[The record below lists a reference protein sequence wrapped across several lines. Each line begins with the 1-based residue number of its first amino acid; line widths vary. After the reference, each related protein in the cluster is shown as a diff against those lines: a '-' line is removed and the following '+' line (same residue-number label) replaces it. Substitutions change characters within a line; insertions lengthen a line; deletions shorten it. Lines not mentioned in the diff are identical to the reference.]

1 MPAECSVPCIELV
14 CAPVDSVMDLQ
25 TQVAQAVQ
33 VLNHDLQSCNRVAAN
48 QWLVHFQHTDAAW
61 EVATKILAL
70 DSIHTHDYEVEL
82 FASQV
87 LKRKIQSDAGSLK
100 PEDRSALQNALLMSA
115 KKFSTGPSQ
124 LLRQI
129 CLALSALVLRA
140 VEWRK
145 PVEQLFASL
154 SELQGQGTGSNAI
167 LELLTV
173 LPEEVMEDQLVNCS
187 VDPNRRWQF
196 TRELL
201 SHTGAVLEFLLQHTK
216 NDSMENSQ
224 LHDKQRKVLRCLLSW
239 VSVGC
244 FLEVP
249 QSSIP
254 THPLLNFVYNSLQ
267 DASTFDLAVEVLT
280 ELVSRHETLPQV
292 LLPRMLSVKEAL
304 LMPALATGNENI
316 VNGLVSLMAEL
327 GQAAPALIAQASTDA
342 LALADALLRCV
353 AFPCPDWEIAEST
366 LQFWCTLAEYL
377 LAMGETHGEL
387 QKQRALATFIPVYSA
402 LLDALVMRSQVGSG
416 EYVEDDLDGNTGLP
430 DGLAHFRVSLDEPLA
445 DICRLLGPSQY
456 FAKLLHGA
464 DTWCSFDSIVPWQV
478 VEARLFA
485 LNMVSDVVL
494 QGGQLLDLTPV
505 MHLLVYMQSG
515 NCAIDPILMNLIH
528 KSGAQVVGSYSGWIC
543 SYPNAILP
551 LLSFL
556 AAGLPIPVAASACAT
571 ALRKMC
577 EDVSS
582 IATEPTTFEGLI
594 RVGEELYNVHLSLQE
609 EEDVVCAIGC
619 VLSTLTSS
627 AELNKALERLLKP
640 SHEAIT
646 ALLKTDSEGSLK
658 LHSASYAAA
667 LEAGIR
673 ALHRLGIYFS
683 QLSSSSVDNFNGEE
697 PMLRILAH
705 FWPLLERLLLSRHTE
720 DGGLALAACKTLSHA
735 IQASGRKFSTLL
747 PNIMTAL
754 SSNFI
759 AYQSHV
765 CFIRTAAVAVEEFG
779 HESDHGSLFIETLR
793 VFTASDAMSQMNS
806 SYACDQEPELAE
818 AYMNFT
824 SSFVRCCPREVV
836 AASDELLEASFDK
849 AAICCTAM
857 HRGAAIAAMSYMSC
871 FLGAGLSSLMDP
883 GSDKSKLSLATVTA
897 KICYQ
902 SGENVISGI
911 LYALLGVSAMARVH
925 KATTILQQLAAFCY
939 IGGGDEKLALNWSS
953 LQSWLVAAV
962 QALPP
967 EYLKQGEI
975 ETLIAT
981 WLSALEAAASDYY
994 KSRGACNGGRT
1005 GAAGYM
1011 QGDGGRTLKRVLRE
1025 FADAHR
1031 YTTPGFGTT

>member
-1 MPAECSVPCIELV
+1 
-14 CAPVDSVMDLQ
+14 MDLQ
-25 TQVAQAVQ
+25 AQVAQAVH

-61 EVATKILAL
+61 EVATKILAV

-87 LKRKIQSDAGSLK
+87 LKRKIQSDGSSLK

-124 LLRQI
+124 LLTQI

-154 SELQGQGTGSNAI
+154 SELQDQGTGSNAI

-173 LPEEVMEDQLVNCS
+173 LPEEVMEDQTVNSS
-187 VDPNRRWQF
+187 VESTRRWQF

-216 NDSMENSQ
+216 SESMENTP

-239 VSVGC
+239 VRVGC

-280 ELVSRHETLPQV
+280 ELVARHETLPQA

-304 LMPALATGNENI
+304 LMPALATGNECI
-316 VNGLVSLMAEL
+316 VNGLVNLMAEL
-327 GQAAPALIAQASTDA
+327 GQAAPALIAQANTEA
-342 LALADALLRCV
+342 LALADALLGCV

-377 LAMGETHGEL
+377 LAMGETHGEH
-387 QKQRALATFIPVYSA
+387 QKQRAFGTFIPVYSA
-402 LLDALVMRSQVGSG
+402 LLDALIMRAQVGSG
-416 EYVEDDLDGNTGLP
+416 EFVEDDLDGNTGLP
-430 DGLAHFRVSLDEPLA
+430 DGLAHFRASLDEPLA
-445 DICRLLGPSQY
+445 DICRLLGPPQY

-464 DTWCSFDSIVPWQV
+464 DGWCSVEPSVPWQDI
-478 VEARLFA
+478 EARLFA
-485 LNMVSDVVL
+485 LNMVSDVAL

-505 MHLLVYMQSG
+505 MHLLVFIQSVQ
-515 NCAIDPILMNLIH
+515 CRIDPILMNLIH

-556 AAGLPIPVAASACAT
+556 AAGLPVPVAASACAT
-571 ALRKMC
+571 ALRKIC

-582 IATEPTTFEGLI
+582 ISTEPRTFEGLI
-594 RVGEELYNVHLSLQE
+594 QVGEELYRFRLSLQE
-609 EEDVVCAIGC
+609 EEDVVCAVSC
-619 VLSTLTSS
+619 VLSTLNNS
-627 AELNKALERLLKP
+627 AELNKALGRLLKP
-640 SHEAIT
+640 SDEAIT
-646 ALLKTDSEGSLK
+646 ALLQTDSEGSQK

-667 LEAGIR
+667 LEGGIR
-673 ALHRLGIYFS
+673 ALHRLGIYFR
-683 QLSSSSVDNFNGEE
+683 QLSSSSAENFNGEE
-697 PMLRILAH
+697 PMLTILAH
-705 FWPLLERLLLSRHTE
+705 FWPLLERLLLSRHME

-747 PNIMTAL
+747 PEIMNAL
-754 SSNFI
+754 SNNFI
-759 AYQSHV
+759 SYQSHV

-779 HESDHGSLFIETLR
+779 HESEHGALFIETLK
-793 VFTASDAMSQMNS
+793 VFTFSDAMAQMSS

-824 SSFVRCCPREVV
+824 SSFVRCCPRDVV
-836 AASDELLEASFDK
+836 AAAEELLETSFDK

-871 FLGAGLSSLMDP
+871 FLGAGLSALTDP
-883 GSDKSKLSLATVTA
+883 GVDKSRTPLISVTA
-897 KICYQ
+897 RICHQ

-925 KATTILQQLAAFCY
+925 KSTTILQQLAAFCY
-939 IGGGDEKLALNWSS
+939 IGGSDEKLGLNWSS

-967 EYLKQGEI
+967 EYLKPGET
-975 ETLIAT
+975 ETLIT
-981 WLSALEAAASDYY
+981 VWLKALEAAALDYF
-994 KSRGACNGGRT
+994 KSRGAPNGGRA